1 MNKVP
6 TRKAS
11 MPKITEPSYDLLS
24 LVTEDNRHEEV
35 WTGRAVGNEF
45 PNGDEP
51 GER

>member
-1 MNKVP
+1 
-6 TRKAS
+6 
-11 MPKITEPSYDLLS
+11 MPKITEPSYDLDELLS
-24 LVTEDNRHEEV
+24 QVTEDNRHEEV